1 MAHLTKAQLVGKICG
16 DDLDAQSV
24 LLKQPKEELLAM
36 YRDSQMMFSSDE
48 EGAAEN
54 TEEETSVEVDLGNVV
69 VVDTAMN
76 LPASEGMTS
85 QTSQKSA
92 SQSSRKSGKEVSTS
106 SRNDFTLNE
115 SNALMTSDG
124 ENVAE
129 LSDEDLYERL
139 KEFGVDVGPIVD
151 STRHLYQKKLAILIR
166 GGDVA
171 ASPSADRTDSNGHD
185 YDATT
190 SGLNGSLSA
199 TTITAAPVA
208 TPAAKNGLDQYSA
221 DEETEEGEEEAQPEA
236 VVRKTPTKSSS
247 KRSSASSKKA
257 QSLADKASELRQRF
271 ADNSTREEER
281 FTPTPRRSIHSYKVT
296 EMSRETM
303 VKTPDGIVTRDIEY
317 TKSTSDSLDT
327 SKNIRQ
333 RLLYWTPRVLLG
345 FIVACVVFYGY
356 QSSVISK

>member
-1 MAHLTKAQLVGKICG
+1 MAHLTKAQLVSKISG
-16 DDLDAQSV
+16 DDLETQSV
-24 LLKQPKEELLAM
+24 LLKQPKEELLAI
-36 YRDSQMMFSSDE
+36 YRDSLMMFSSDE
-48 EGAAEN
+48 EGGAEN
-54 TEEETSVEVDLGNVV
+54 AEAETSVEVDLGNVV
-69 VVDTAMN
+69 VVDTAVN
-76 LPASEGMTS
+76 PVGPP
-85 QTSQKSA
+85 QKSA
-92 SQSSRKSGKEVSTS
+92 SQSSRKSGKEVSSS
-106 SRNDFTLNE
+106 SRNNVTLNE

-124 ENVAE
+124 HNVAE
-129 LSDEDLYERL
+129 LSDEDLYARL

-166 GGDVA
+166 GDDAVS
-171 ASPSADRTDSNGHD
+171 SPCSADQTDSNGLD
-185 YDATT
+185 YDETT
-190 SGLNGSLSA
+190 NGLNGSTSA
-199 TTITAAPVA
+199 AAAATAA

-221 DEETEEGEEEAQPEA
+221 DEDTEDGEDDAQPEA

-271 ADNSTREEER
+271 AGNSTREEER

-303 VKTPDGIVTRDIEY
+303 VKTPDGIVTRDVEY

-327 SKNIRQ
+327 AKNIRQ
-333 RLLYWTPRVLLG
+333 RMLYWAPRVILG

-356 QSSVISK
+356 QSSVIAK

>member
-1 MAHLTKAQLVGKICG
+1 MAHLSKAQLVSKICG
-16 DDLDAQSV
+16 DDLEAQTV

-48 EGAAEN
+48 ENAEA
-54 TEEETSVEVDLGNVV
+54 ETAVEVDLGNVV
-69 VVDTAMN
+69 VVDSAVN
-76 LPASEGMTS
+76 PVVITS
-85 QTSQKSA
+85 QAPQKSV
-92 SQSSRKSGKEVSTS
+92 SQSSRKSGRQVSSS
-106 SRNDFTLNE
+106 SRNNSTLNE

-124 ENVAE
+124 QNVAE
-129 LSDEDLYERL
+129 LSDEDLYARL

-166 GGDVA
+166 GDDTA
-171 ASPSADRTDSNGHD
+171 SSPSSADQTDSNGHD
-185 YDATT
+185 YDETT
-190 SGLNGSLSA
+190 NGLNGS
-199 TTITAAPVA
+199 TTTAATAPDA

-221 DEETEEGEEEAQPEA
+221 DEDTEDGEDGAQQPEA

-247 KRSSASSKKA
+247 KRASASSKKA

-271 ADNSTREEER
+271 AGNSTREEER

-317 TKSTSDSLDT
+317 TKSTSDSSLDT
-327 SKNIRQ
+327 VKNIRQ
-333 RLLYWTPRVLLG
+333 RVLYWAPRVILG

-356 QSSVISK
+356 QSSVITK

>member
-1 MAHLTKAQLVGKICG
+1 LTKAQLVSNICG
-16 DDLDAQSV
+16 DDLEAQSA
-24 LLKQPKEELLAM
+24 LLKQPKEELLAI

-48 EGAAEN
+48 EGAVEN
-54 TEEETSVEVDLGNVV
+54 TEAEISVEVDLGNVV
-69 VVDTAMN
+69 VVDTAVNPVGSM
-76 LPASEGMTS
+76 EMTS
-85 QTSQKSA
+85 QTPRKSA
-92 SQSSRKSGKEVSTS
+92 SQSSRKSGKEMSTS

-124 ENVAE
+124 KNVAE

-166 GGDVA
+166 GGDTVS
-171 ASPSADRTDSNGHD
+171 SPSADRTDSNGHD
-185 YDATT
+185 CEETT
-190 SGLNGSLSA
+190 NGFNGSTSA
-199 TTITAAPVA
+199 AAVATAA

-221 DEETEEGEEEAQPEA
+221 DEDTEDGEEEAQPEA

-271 ADNSTREEER
+271 AGNSSREDDR

-317 TKSTSDSLDT
+317 TKATSDSLDT
-327 SKNIRQ
+327 AKNIRQ
-333 RLLYWTPRVLLG
+333 RVLHWAPRVLLG
-345 FIVACVVFYGY
+345 FIVACVVFYCY
-356 QSSVISK
+356 QSSVIAK